1 MSDDKREKLRE
12 HLRNNRP
19 KNRANLGNSSNNKED
34 FNKNLEDDSNLDNL
48 NLNNNSNLD
57 NSQIPNNKTNSNKR
71 DYDEEPL
78 VLKDYTVFMRVDLV
92 FNGILI
98 ILTGVMLT
106 AFMETMNF
114 RFLFCI
120 FFIVIIFYFIELYIY
135 SALVQNNY
143 IVKLTNKKALF
154 YKNKNL
160 IKDFDIK
167 IDANFE
173 FFSPYY
179 RLREFDLHVLSVFII
194 FLFLDTKFSLKILS
208 IFIILFGLIYFYGL
222 LIQKMIYKNGN
233 LNNFLKHR
241 HKFQIDIGWIRTIN
255 GPTKKGISLFYFN
268 EKDYKSLKE
277 YLNTI
282 FYKNLDKDI
291 KSIR

>member
-1 MSDDKREKLRE
+1 MDDDKREKLRE
-12 HLRNNRP
+12 YLRNNRP
-19 KNRANLGNSSNNKED
+19 KNRANLGNSSNNKEKS
-34 FNKNLEDDSNLDNL
+34 NKNLEND
-48 NLNNNSNLD
+48 SNLD
-57 NSQIPNNKTNSNKR
+57 NSQISNNKINTNKR

-98 ILTGVMLT
+98 VLIGVMLT
-106 AFMETMNF
+106 ACMETMNF
-114 RFLFCI
+114 IFLFCI

-160 IKDFDIK
+160 IKDFNIK

-208 IFIILFGLIYFYGL
+208 IFIILSGLIYFYGL

-268 EKDYKSLKE
+268 EKDYKNLKE
-277 YLNTI
+277 YLNTV

>member
-1 MSDDKREKLRE
+1 MDDDKREKLRE
-12 HLRNNRP
+12 HLKNNRP
-19 KNRANLGNSSNNKED
+19 KSKINLGNSSNNKENS
-34 FNKNLEDDSNLDNL
+34 NKNLENDL
-48 NLNNNSNLD
+48 NLD
-57 NSQIPNNKTNSNKR
+57 NSQISDNKTNLDKR

-78 VLKDYTVFMRVDLV
+78 ILKDYTVFMRVDLV

-114 RFLFCI
+114 IFLFCI
-120 FFIVIIFYFIELYIY
+120 FFIVIIFNFIELYIY

-160 IKDFDIK
+160 IKDFNIK

-208 IFIILFGLIYFYGL
+208 IFIILAGLIYFYGL

-268 EKDYKSLKE
+268 EKDYKNLKE
-277 YLNTI
+277 YLNTV